1 MIEIYTDGSSRG
13 NPGKGGLGIVILK
26 NNEIIY
32 SYSEQFDNVT
42 NNQMELKAIIY
53 AFEKIINVNKNENFT
68 VYSDSSYCVNMCNDW
83 IHTWAKNDWIN
94 SKKEEVKNLE
104 LVKTLYNYLKVDF
117 PNFNIQK
124 CHGHSGD
131 IGNELADALASN
143 NEAKFAKIK
152 SENNIKDKYDIFI

>member
-13 NPGKGGLGIVILK
+13 NPGKGGLGIIILK

-53 AFEKIINVNKNENFT
+53 AFEKIINVNKNENF
-68 VYSDSSYCVNMCNDW
+68 VIYSDSSYCVNMCNDW
-83 IHTWAKNDWIN
+83 IYTWAKNDWIN